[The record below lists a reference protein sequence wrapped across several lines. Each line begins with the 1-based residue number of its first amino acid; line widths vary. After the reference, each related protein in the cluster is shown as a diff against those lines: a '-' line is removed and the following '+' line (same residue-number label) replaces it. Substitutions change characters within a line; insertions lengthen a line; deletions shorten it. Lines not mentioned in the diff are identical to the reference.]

1 MSPNLEF
8 DVSNAGLA
16 GAPGAYGTASGN
28 VVNVGDLNI
37 TVVQRE
43 GQSGTMLARELSQ
56 QIAFEIQK
64 QEVTWK

>member
-1 MSPNLEF
+1 MDIHEPIKRDRN
-8 DVSNAGLA
+8 
-16 GAPGAYGTASGN
+16 
-28 VVNVGDLNI
+28 LNI